1 MEKENIKTEE
11 QIREEKESRKIGFTV
26 WIGTALISYAIGGRI
41 GYKQG
46 MKEGIAAGV
55 VRGYSKCMSDVINK
69 FR

>member
-11 QIREEKESRKIGFTV
+11 QINEEENYLVLGIAMHLVTGLV
-26 WIGTALISYAIGGRI
+26 CYAIGGRV
-41 GYKQG
+41 GYKRG